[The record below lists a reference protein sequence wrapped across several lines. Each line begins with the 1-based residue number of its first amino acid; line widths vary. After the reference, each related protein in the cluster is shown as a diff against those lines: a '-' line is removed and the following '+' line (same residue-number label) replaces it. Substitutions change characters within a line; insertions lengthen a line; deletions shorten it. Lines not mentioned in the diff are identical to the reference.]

1 MFIGT
6 ETVVLRRPKTNSNIV
21 DRPVRRISY
30 LKATANDISVQTEE
44 TELPQTIEQPTD
56 KSMEKDNSSDD
67 LQLFIQYLKR

>member
-1 MFIGT
+1 M
-6 ETVVLRRPKTNSNIV
+6 
-21 DRPVRRISY
+21 RRISY